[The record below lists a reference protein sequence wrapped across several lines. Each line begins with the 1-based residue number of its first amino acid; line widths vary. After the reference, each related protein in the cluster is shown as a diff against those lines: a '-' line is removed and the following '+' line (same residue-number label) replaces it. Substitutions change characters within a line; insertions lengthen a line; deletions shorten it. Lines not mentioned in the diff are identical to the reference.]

1 MRKPTKANNTKGQ
14 SKLRIIGGDWR
25 SRQLP
30 ILDLDGLR
38 PTTDRVRETVFN
50 WLNFDIP
57 GASCLDLFAGS
68 GALGLEALSRGA
80 KECTFVELNRAVA
93 QQITH
98 NLTTLKASNGSVIN
112 RDAMAYLNTPPT
124 AFDVIF
130 LDPPFRK
137 GLLEKIIPM
146 ISEGWLKPNG
156 YIYIEKESESDLS
169 CLPNHWQLEKEKR
182 AGQLTYSLYKVIT

>member
-1 MRKPTKANNTKGQ
+1 MRKPTKANNAKGQ

-112 RDAMAYLNTPPT
+112 SDAMAYLNTPPT
-124 AFDVIF
+124 AFDIIF

>member
-156 YIYIEKESESDLS
+156 YIYIEKESENALS
-169 CLPNHWQLEKEKR
+169 CLPNNWQLEKEKR
-182 AGQLTYSLYKVIT
+182 AGQLTYALYKVIT

>member
-1 MRKPTKANNTKGQ
+1 MRKPAKANNAKGQ

-30 ILDLDGLR
+30 ILDLEGLR

-93 QQITH
+93 QQINH

-112 RDAMAYLNTPPT
+112 SDAMAYLNTPPT
-124 AFDVIF
+124 AFDIIF

-169 CLPNHWQLEKEKR
+169 GLPNHWQLEKEKR

>member
-156 YIYIEKESESDLS
+156 YIYIEKESENALS